1 MLVFSQKLIC
11 FVRLSQE
18 TCINKMYKK
27 KGAKALISQ
36 KMRIRVYGFK
46 EEIPTIRILVVEDI
60 SKKTVAK
67 TRFPASGLA

>member
-1 MLVFSQKLIC
+1 
-11 FVRLSQE
+11 
-18 TCINKMYKK
+18 MYKK